1 MRFSD
6 YSLLDVLKRNLD
18 NAGFKR
24 PTDIQYKAIPSI
36 LKGEDVLAIAQ
47 TGTGKTGAF
56 AIPVLHL
63 LLTKTRR
70 RTKLQSPRCLVMVP
84 THELAEQVSKVF
96 EDLAHGTNIKILALY
111 GGVGQQH
118 QIEILGRGVDVL
130 VSTPGRMFDLR
141 SQGVLDL
148 SFVEILILDEADHM
162 LDMGFIHDIRQLIRY
177 LPKKKQTLF
186 FSATIDEQIK
196 KIAYS
201 LVHKPIRIQISPKD
215 PVSQNVDHCVFYL
228 EMDEKRFYLE
238 KLIRQ
243 HAPGKI
249 LVFVRTKVRAERVAK
264 AMKRVNIESLLMHG
278 DLDQSERT
286 RALNQF
292 KQGLVP
298 VMISTD
304 VSGRGIDIPEVVLV
318 VNYDLPDEMEYYVHR
333 VGRTGRGEH
342 KGLAISFCSPQE
354 VPILQKIEAWLGK
367 PIEILKISKHERD
380 DIISESAENK
390 NDLQKLMREIE
401 EIEAKKKTK
410 KRK

>member
-18 NAGFKR
+18 DAGFKR

-70 RTKLQSPRCLVMVP
+70 KTKFQSPRCLVMVP
-84 THELAEQVSKVF
+84 THELAEQVSEVF
-96 EDLAHGTNIKILALY
+96 EDLARGTNVKILALY
-111 GGVGQQH
+111 GGVGQEP
-118 QIEILGRGVDVL
+118 QIEMLGRGVDVL

-249 LVFVRTKVRAERVAK
+249 LVFVRTRVRAERVAK

-278 DLDQSERT
+278 DLDQSERA
-286 RALNQF
+286 RSLNQF

-333 VGRTGRGEH
+333 VGRTGRGEN

-367 PIEILKISKHERD
+367 PIEILKLSKHERD
-380 DIISESAENK
+380 DIISESVENK